1 MPLISFIFAMKNP
14 KVAFS
19 VLFKKSSKLLLLID
33 NVPAL
38 THLGAQC
45 FLSSISSSIFF
56 SEEYSNEIDRLLPSC
71 NNLMELPWNPSG
83 IFIAVSIGLLLV
95 HVFTQYFN
103 LSCILCR
110 ILSSFKFS

>member
-56 SEEYSNEIDRLLPSC
+56 SEEYSNEIDRLLLSC
-71 NNLMELPWNPSG
+71 NNLELPWNPSG
-83 IFIAVSIGLLLV
+83 IFIAASVGLLLV
-95 HVFTQYFN
+95 HVCTQYFN
-103 LSCILCR
+103 LSRTRCCSSL
-110 ILSSFKFS
+110 LSSNCF